1 MNRLV
6 SDGKFIRLLVN
17 TLMSANSHRSLV
29 QYNNLSSVVR
39 AMNTLVPMVH
49 RMGSKEFQNAT
60 IQLFLIYDDEAV
72 SRYTLE
78 DTIELVI
85 HPHGMHRKS

>member
-1 MNRLV
+1 
-6 SDGKFIRLLVN
+6 
-17 TLMSANSHRSLV
+17 
-29 QYNNLSSVVR
+29 
-39 AMNTLVPMVH
+39 MNTLVPMVH